1 MNDVVRERKNEVRNV
16 REFLYV
22 DHQRIRSYY
31 SQINRGVIE
40 SVISRGESNISGEVG
55 AKLFGFGPSGSYERG
70 TQREESRS
78 LQDLNYIIFEELF
91 EQEGLI
97 EDITDRAND
106 IVKWKDGS
114 LHSSIEEGD
123 IVKYTGNIQILDP
136 EFTSSRLTQFG
147 RLVSAFVGMMVGAQ
161 APESA
166 VPPVRQGG
174 STKPARR
181 PRSAEEMRAALVAE
195 KLTEL
200 SGGVSLEQL
209 GSLGNLVD
217 AYTNSSIIARAMP
230 FGPEHPEF
238 HFAGTLLS
246 RNEYIQ
252 PEREA
257 LFGRYGTRLNDWTMV
272 MQVARIPPPETPQ
285 LPDFNRSFTDGGA
298 LTRGVLE
305 NMISGIVSYMEGV
318 GIGEGAQYPA
328 MAVTVLAIYRE
339 FAPLPTA

>member
-1 MNDVVRERKNEVRNV
+1 MSDVVRERKNEVRNV

-40 SVISRGESNISGEVG
+40 SVVSHGESTVSGEVG

-97 EDITDRAND
+97 EDVTDKVND
-106 IVKWKDGS
+106 IGAWQDGS

-136 EFTSSRLTQFG
+136 EFTRNRIGQFG
-147 RLVSAFVGMMVGAQ
+147 RLVSSFVGIMVGAQ
-161 APESA
+161 SSENP
-166 VPPVRQGG
+166 VPPIRQGG
-174 STKPARR
+174 STKPGRR
-181 PRSAEEMRAALVAE
+181 PRSADEIREALIAE
-195 KLTEL
+195 KLTEF

-209 GSLGNLVD
+209 ASLGDMVD
-217 AYTNSSIIARAMP
+217 AFTNSSIIARALP
-230 FGPEHPEF
+230 FGSEHPEY

-246 RNEYIQ
+246 RSEYIQ

-257 LFGRYGTRLNDWTMV
+257 LFSRYGTRLNNWTIV
-272 MQVARIPPPETPQ
+272 MQLARIPSPEKPK
-285 LPDFNRSFTDGGA
+285 LPDFNKPLTDGDV
-298 LTRGVLE
+298 LSRGVLE
-305 NMISGIVSYMEGV
+305 NTINGIVSYMEGV

-328 MAVTVLAIYRE
+328 MSVTVLAIYRE